1 MLVSV
6 IFFVFGWVLGR
17 ISSHRGQSE
26 SKSVSKSGRV
36 EGSDSCCDSLLDYIG
51 GNGDATIC

>member
-6 IFFVFGWVLGR
+6 LFFVFGWVLGR
-17 ISSHRGQSE
+17 ISSRRRQSGSE
-26 SKSVSKSGRV
+26 SESERV
-36 EGSDSCCDSLLDYIG
+36 ESSDSRCDSPLDYIG

>member
-6 IFFVFGWVLGR
+6 IFFIFGWVLGR
-17 ISSHRGQSE
+17 ISSCRGQSE
-26 SKSVSKSGRV
+26 SKSGCV

>member
-6 IFFVFGWVLGR
+6 LFFVFGWVLGR
-17 ISSHRGQSE
+17 LSSRRCQSGSGSE
-26 SKSVSKSGRV
+26 SESECV
-36 EGSDSCCDSLLDYIG
+36 EGSDSRCDSPLDCIG